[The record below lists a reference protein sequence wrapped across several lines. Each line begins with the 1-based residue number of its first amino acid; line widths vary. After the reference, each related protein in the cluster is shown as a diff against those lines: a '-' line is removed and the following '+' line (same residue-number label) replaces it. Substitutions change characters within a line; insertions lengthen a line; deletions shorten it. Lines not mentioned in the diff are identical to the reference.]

1 GGVWWA
7 HGACRPLPQLRTPCV
22 RRYTLPRP
30 PAPPPREGGGQLPNP
45 FLSGDGGL
53 IMRPA
58 VTKRPSIWNIAREAL
73 WDGGPGVC
81 HFSITNACNARC
93 AFCSFAR
100 DRLPAESRQWVALAD
115 AKEACD
121 ILRRNGIR
129 IVHFNGG
136 EPLVHRGLTAMV
148 AHAARI
154 GMMPAL
160 DTNGALLTQRRID
173 ALADAGLAKVCISID
188 AASSAV
194 HDSNRG
200 ISGLSERI
208 RCANEGL

>member
-1 GGVWWA
+1 MGEAASKPPSVW
-7 HGACRPLPQLRTPCV
+7 R
-22 RRYTLPRP
+22 
-30 PAPPPREGGGQLPNP
+30 
-45 FLSGDGGL
+45 
-53 IMRPA
+53 
-58 VTKRPSIWNIAREAL
+58 IARESL

-93 AFCSFAR
+93 AFCSFAH
-100 DRLPAESRQWVALAD
+100 DRLPAESRRWVTLAD
-115 AKEACD
+115 ANDACD

-129 IVHFNGG
+129 ILHFNGG
-136 EPLVHRGLTAMV
+136 EPLVHRDLTAMV
-148 AHAARI
+148 AHAAQI
-154 GMMPAL
+154 GMMPGL
-160 DTNGALLTQRRID
+160 DTNGALLTPRRID

-208 RCANEGL
+208 RCANEGLKQRRISTTASVTMSRLVRSEE

>member
-1 GGVWWA
+1 MA
-7 HGACRPLPQLRTPCV
+7 KAASTRRSV
-22 RRYTLPRP
+22 R
-30 PAPPPREGGGQLPNP
+30 
-45 FLSGDGGL
+45 
-53 IMRPA
+53 
-58 VTKRPSIWNIAREAL
+58 KIAREAL
-73 WDGGPGVC
+73 WEGGPGVC

-93 AFCSFAR
+93 AFCSFAH
-100 DRLPAESRQWVALAD
+100 DRLQSASRRWVTLAD
-115 AKEACD
+115 ANDACD

-129 IVHFNGG
+129 VKHFNGG
-136 EPLVHRGLTAMV
+136 EPTVHPDLTAMV
-148 AHAARI
+148 AHAAQL

-160 DTNGALLTQRRID
+160 DTNGALLTERRIN

-208 RCANEGL
+208 RCANEGLKQRRISTTASVTMSRLVH